1 MSLSKPS
8 QCKKRKHTSL
18 SLNDKLCVIEKLD
31 NGASVASICGQYG
44 IAKQTVSD
52 LRKKKD
58 DIRKFVLKFNVEK
71 ETSGLKR
78 MRLPL
83 DQSLDDAVYKWFCQL
98 RSSGLAVRGVEIQAA
113 AKRLAKNL
121 DINNFKASSG
131 WLFRFRRRHNMTN
144 KKICDENL
152 STDNETV
159 EPFRKKLNDI
169 LKAENILPSQLYNY
183 GETRLFWRA
192 LPDCTQASK
201 AEENTPGRKI
211 SKDQVF
217 ALLCSNADG
226 SHMLKPVIVGKSKK
240 PCATKHLDTLPV
252 HYYNSK
258 NAWFA
263 RDITMD
269 WFHKKAVPE
278 ISRYQT
284 EVLKIPDNKV
294 KALILL
300 DNCPAHPQVEQ
311 LTSDDKKIRCMFLPA
326 NTTSLIQPMDQ
337 GVIYTVKRLYKKKLL
352 HEILEVEEP
361 AAGKED
367 RRGQKMLQNL
377 KDYNLRSMIFNF
389 ASAVKDIKPSTLI
402 NSWKKLLINEEVEPD
417 TAGLETEDFHNIFH
431 QGGEHLTTLEDI
443 ELWLEADED
452 YLGYHILAEEE
463 IVESVIAA
471 ENSETDE
478 YEQDEVDDSIKSKPK
493 LVEIKDHL
501 NIVLKYVEDNDDE
514 NISAYYEHLKHLH
527 ELLIQEINAKGRQQK
542 ISSFF
547 KPVNES
553 VP

>member
-1 MSLSKPS
+1 MSFSKSS
-8 QCKKRKHTSL
+8 QCKKRKHISL
-18 SLNDKLCVIEKLD
+18 SLKDKLCVLEKLEK
-31 NGASVASICGQYG
+31 GASVASICAQYG

-58 DIRKFVLKFNVEK
+58 EIRKFVLKFNVEK
-71 ETSGLKR
+71 ETSDVKR

-83 DQSLDDAVYKWFCQL
+83 DQSLDDAVYRWFCQL

-113 AKRLAKNL
+113 AERLAKNL

-144 KKICDENL
+144 KKICGESL
-152 STDNETV
+152 SADDETV

-183 GETRLFWRA
+183 DETGLFWRA

-201 AEENTPGRKI
+201 AEKNTPGRKI
-211 SKDQVF
+211 SKDRVS
-217 ALLCSNADG
+217 ALLCANADG
-226 SHMLKPVIVGKSKK
+226 SHILKPVIVGKSKK
-240 PCATKHLDTLPV
+240 PRAIKNLNTLPV

-258 NAWFA
+258 NAWFT
-263 RDITMD
+263 REITMD

-284 EVLKIPDNKV
+284 EVLKIPENKV

-300 DNCPAHPQVEQ
+300 DNCPAHPQVDQ

-337 GVIYTVKRLYKKKLL
+337 GVIYTAKRLYKKRLL

-361 AAGKED
+361 AAGEED
-367 RRGQKMLQNL
+367 KRGQKTLQNL
-377 KDYNLRSMIFNF
+377 KDYNIRSMIFNF
-389 ASAVKDIKPSTLI
+389 ASAIKDIKPSTFI

-417 TAGLETEDFHNIFH
+417 TAGLETEDFYNTFH
-431 QGGEHLTTLEDI
+431 QGGENLTTLEDI
-443 ELWLEADED
+443 ELWLESDEGD
-452 YLGYHILAEEE
+452 MGYHILTEEE

-478 YEQDEVDDSIKSKPK
+478 YEQDELDDSIKSKPK
-493 LVEIKDHL
+493 LGEIKDHL
-501 NIVLKYVEDNDDE
+501 NVVLKFVEDNDDE
-514 NISAYYEHLKHLH
+514 NISAYYEHLRHLR
-527 ELLIQEINAKGRQQK
+527 ELLIREINAKGKQPK

-547 KPVNES
+547 KPINES